1 MAEHHFQNSDSNNP
15 KSVDSVDGSH
25 PARLFVTNG
34 WKRVLLACIACGL
47 FFGSIYFLLST
58 TGQTR
63 MGSVPD
69 FLVLFIMFVL
79 PGFLTGLSGCAFGTN
94 LKLLTIEVTCV
105 LSVCPLLIVSG
116 FSLVGLLVVSV
127 PFAAFAFMSYS
138 VAKRPNIN
146 ALAFGGIMVLATV
159 PSFCFGWFALVLL
172 GLGYFGLSV
181 GVLLGISSLTVAS
194 MVFGGCIVNWIARLA
209 KS

>member
-1 MAEHHFQNSDSNNP
+1 MAEDKHQNSDHRFA
-15 KSVDSVDGSH
+15 KSVDSVDNSQT
-25 PARLFVTNG
+25 ATLFVTNG
-34 WKRVLLACIACGL
+34 WKRVLLACITYGL

-63 MGSVPD
+63 MRSIPD
-69 FLVLFIMFVL
+69 FMVLFMMFVL
-79 PGFLTGLSGCAFGTN
+79 PGFLTGLCGCAFGTN
-94 LKLLTIEVTCV
+94 LKLLSIEVTCI

-127 PFAAFAFMSYS
+127 PFAAFVFMSYS

-146 ALAFGGIMVLATV
+146 ELAFGGIMVLATV
-159 PSFCFGWFALVLL
+159 PSFCFGWFALLL
-172 GLGYFGLSV
+172 PGLGYFGLYV
-181 GVLLGISSLTVAS
+181 GVVVAISCLTVAS